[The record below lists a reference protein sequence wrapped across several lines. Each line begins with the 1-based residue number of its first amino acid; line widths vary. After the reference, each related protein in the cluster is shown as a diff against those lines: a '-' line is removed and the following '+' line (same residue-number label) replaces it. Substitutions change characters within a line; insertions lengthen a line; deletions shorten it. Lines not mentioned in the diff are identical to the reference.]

1 MGQTDLRHDGQFD
14 WIGKHLADWK
24 ADFWDQL
31 WGCFQAAFLKEGRR
45 ALSGHITPLPTAW
58 DAKSLCAG
66 ALALCASQM
75 AILPH
80 IPWCSASQCRNSQAW
95 KLQVI
100 INVLVLIFFC
110 QVFSTSNRKVWL
122 IQSLDLNSPFFFS
135 YSFLSKWEWPK
146 YIILGRV
153 QASWRR
159 EMKMERAHH
168 MFWSS
173 SFRLSHCLLP
183 GWYFQVLGMCWTK
196 VHQSYFSLSLALLS
210 LRYMVQNRTQR
221 ETPWSYVSWGY
232 PNFVLLA
239 P

>member
-1 MGQTDLRHDGQFD
+1 MQSPCVQ
-14 WIGKHLADWK
+14 
-24 ADFWDQL
+24 
-31 WGCFQAAFLKEGRR
+31 
-45 ALSGHITPLPTAW
+45 ALSLSVHLGWPSYPHPMMLCFTMQKQPGLETAGHN
-58 DAKSLCAG
+58 KRS
-66 ALALCASQM
+66 
-75 AILPH
+75 
-80 IPWCSASQCRNSQAW
+80 CSN
-95 KLQVI
+95 
-100 INVLVLIFFC
+100 FFC

-135 YSFLSKWEWPK
+135 YSFLSEWEWPK
-146 YIILGRV
+146 HIILGRV
-153 QASWRR
+153 QASRRR

-173 SFRLSHCLLP
+173 PFRLSHCLLP

-239 P
+239 PQLWKDSCLSIST